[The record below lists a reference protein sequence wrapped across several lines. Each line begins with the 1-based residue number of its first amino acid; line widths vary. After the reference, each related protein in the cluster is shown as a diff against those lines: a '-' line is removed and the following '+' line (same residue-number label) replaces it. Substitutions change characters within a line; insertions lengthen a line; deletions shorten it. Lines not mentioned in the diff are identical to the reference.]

1 MDIREIFANNLRAY
15 RKKAG
20 LSQEQLGQLCGLHR
34 TYIGGI
40 EQKRRNVSLHN
51 VGKIADALNI
61 SPMLL
66 FIEFD
71 GYGRPVFTTALNEL
85 GEDNTLPDCA
95 LAIFEDGVVEFQ
107 SITTEEIDLSTQIL
121 SNLIRL
127 NYRDDMLL
135 AKYNE
140 IWPEIK
146 RLYGLKSDL

>member
-15 RKKAG
+15 RKNSG

-40 EQKRRNVSLHN
+40 EQKRRNVSLN
-51 VGKIADALNI
+51 SVGKIADALNI

-71 GYGRPVFTTALNEL
+71 GFGKPVFATTLNEP
-85 GEDNTLPDCA
+85 GEDKTLPDCA
-95 LAIFEDGVVEFQ
+95 LAIYKDGVIEFQ
-107 SITTEEIDLSTQIL
+107 PLTTEEADLSTQIL
-121 SNLIRL
+121 SNLVRL

-146 RLYGLKSDL
+146 RLYGLESDL